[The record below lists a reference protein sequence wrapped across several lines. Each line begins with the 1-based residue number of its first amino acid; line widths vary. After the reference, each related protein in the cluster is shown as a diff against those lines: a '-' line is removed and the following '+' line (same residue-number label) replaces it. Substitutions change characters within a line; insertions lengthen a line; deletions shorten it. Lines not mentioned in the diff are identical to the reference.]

1 MDNGTD
7 KRTGPIGQRVPS
19 MMGSQP
25 KSDTYRG
32 YADDAAKTERRNVI
46 RDTSLEWI
54 TDLKT
59 GAETAYGLGGFRY
72 RIYTTPE
79 MGTCCMYMWPGHSI
93 TTSYGSHEE
102 GKQAM
107 NDHHEAVWHVRDEA
121 LRELHKENEALK
133 RRIQLITARIQG

>member
-1 MDNGTD
+1 MENGVD
-7 KRTGPIGQRVPS
+7 KRTGSSGYKPPSLIGASTKPEL
-19 MMGSQP
+19 
-25 KSDTYRG
+25 YRG
-32 YADDAAKTERRNVI
+32 IADDSAKSERRNI
-46 RDTSLEWI
+46 RDTSLEWM
-54 TDLKT
+54 TDAKT

-79 MGTCCMYMWPGHSI
+79 LGTCCMYMWPGHSI

-121 LRELHKENEALK
+121 VREYVKENEGLK
-133 RRIQLITARIQG
+133 RRIQLIASRVQT

>member
-1 MDNGTD
+1 MENGVD
-7 KRTGPIGQRVPS
+7 KRTASLGHKAPTLVAS
-19 MMGSQP
+19 HS
-25 KSDTYRG
+25 KSDPYRSL
-32 YADDAAKTERRNVI
+32 ADDATKSERRNI

-54 TDLKT
+54 TDAKT

-79 MGTCCMYMWPGHSI
+79 LGTCCMYMWPGHSI

-107 NDHHEAVWHVRDEA
+107 NDHHEAIWHVRDEA
-121 LRELHKENEALK
+121 LRELQKENEALK
-133 RRIQLITARIQG
+133 RRIQLISARTQTS